1 MLSQL
6 YKSHARIR
14 TLHNGP
20 CGSLLEQFAIH
31 LKQAGY
37 TNFVVCLR
45 LRAAEHIIHWAVRRR
60 ISVNELN
67 ESAFERF
74 RAHLRQCRCGQRLPK
89 SSVQLFPG
97 ARLFLRY
104 LQRINGYKA
113 ELSSMAAESQ
123 LLKSFF
129 AWMHSQR
136 GTSDRTL
143 TVYREPIRKLIRCF
157 GENPRK
163 LTANGLRHFVL
174 QQRQMSTHLFRQCT
188 TALRMFLRFLIAEG
202 KCPAELL
209 GAIPRKANW
218 RLSSLPRY
226 LSVNDVERLI
236 QSCDHP
242 RFGIRDRAILLLL
255 ARLGLRAGDI
265 VQMRLQDIDWPNAC
279 ILVYGKSRRQAQLP
293 LSQEVGQ
300 AIVMYLKKARPQ
312 TDSDRLFVSNLP
324 PFQPLALHTTVSAV
338 VDRAFRRAKV
348 TRPSR
353 GAAHLLRH
361 SLASSMLREGAS
373 LQDISVLLRHRSID
387 TTQIYAKVDVVALR
401 EIAQPWPEVCR

>member
-14 TLHNGP
+14 TLRNGP

-37 TNFVVCLR
+37 VNFVVCLR
-45 LRAAEHIIHWAVRRR
+45 LRAAEHVIHWAVRRR

-67 ESAFERF
+67 ESMFERF
-74 RAHLRQCRCGQRLPK
+74 RAHLKQCRCGKRLPK
-89 SSVQLFPG
+89 SSVRLFPG

-104 LQRINGYKA
+104 LQAINGA
-113 ELSSMAAESQ
+113 PIVQPNSTASEPQ
-123 LLKSFF
+123 LLQLFF
-129 AWMHSQR
+129 AWMRSQR
-136 GTSDRTL
+136 GVSDRTL
-143 TVYREPIRKLIRCF
+143 ETYRKPLRTLIGYVGGNPKKLS
-157 GENPRK
+157 
-163 LTANGLRHFVL
+163 ANILRQCVL
-174 QQRQMSTHLFRQCT
+174 RQRRLSVHLFRQCT
-188 TALRMFLRFLIAEG
+188 TGLRMFLRFLIAEG

-209 GAIPRKANW
+209 GAIPRMANW

-226 LSVNDVERLI
+226 LSVDDVERLI
-236 QSCDHP
+236 KSCDHP

-265 VQMRLQDIDWPNAC
+265 VQMRLQDIDWANAC
-279 ILVYGKSRRQAQLP
+279 IYVYGKSRRQAQLP

-338 VDRAFRRAKV
+338 VDRAFLRAKV

-387 TTQIYAKVDVVALR
+387 TTQIYAKVDVLALR
-401 EIAQPWPEVCR
+401 EIAQPWPEVR